1 MYSPLLLAAGLNNY
15 PAKIAQKVKDDENTN
30 DTFRSKLKK
39 IRLNR
44 LGRSIPHFG
53 VNSPAAVMVKGLSQR
68 V

>member
-39 IRLNR
+39 NTFEQT
-44 LGRSIPHFG
+44 GTF
-53 VNSPAAVMVKGLSQR
+53 NSSFWSKFPSRRNG
-68 V
+68 